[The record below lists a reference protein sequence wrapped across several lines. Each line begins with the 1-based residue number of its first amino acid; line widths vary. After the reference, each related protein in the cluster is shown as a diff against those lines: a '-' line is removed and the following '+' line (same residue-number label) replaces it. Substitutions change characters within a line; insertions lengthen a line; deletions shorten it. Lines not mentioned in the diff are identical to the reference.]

1 MNMDK
6 QIVVWDIP
14 VRIFHWL
21 LVLCFAGAWL
31 SAESEKYQLIHYA
44 FGYTAGALVLF
55 RIIWGFVGTKYARF
69 YNFLKG
75 PKAIVAHTKQVL
87 SGQHSEKYA
96 GHNPAG
102 AVVMVLLMLLILA
115 IVLTGYWNVKEL
127 FGDAAE
133 ELHEGLANIMLAIVG
148 LHVTAAIVMS
158 FLEKQNLVKSMVT
171 GKKEGPPTKSIR
183 SQKAIVGFCL
193 LLAVVIFFWATS
205 TGLFPTLVT

>member
-1 MNMDK
+1 IK
-6 QIVVWDIP
+6 
-14 VRIFHWL
+14 HT
-21 LVLCFAGAWL
+21 
-31 SAESEKYQLIHYA
+31 A
-44 FGYTAGALVLF
+44 F
-55 RIIWGFVGTKYARF
+55 
-69 YNFLKG
+69 
-75 PKAIVAHTKQVL
+75 
-87 SGQHSEKYA
+87 GQHSGGYA

-133 ELHEGLANIMLAIVG
+133 EFHEGLANIMLGLVG

-171 GKKEGPPTKSIR
+171 GKKVGSPTKSIR

-193 LLAVVIFFWATS
+193 ILAAITFFWTIS